1 MVALDFDTSAVET
14 LDFKPLNP
22 GVYLGEIVAA
32 EQRTSSTG
40 NDFLSL
46 QIRVGDNRM
55 VFDNLNLWHKTSEA
69 AVEIG
74 IKKLAEIAKALYLP
88 NITDSD
94 VMLAKPMNFRIGVR
108 KDDPSK
114 NEVIA
119 YEKPDLTPPPS
130 SSQPAIASPVSQ
142 QAATAAPTPPWQ
154 G

>member
-94 VMLAKPMNFRIGVR
+94 VMLAKPMNFRIGIR

-119 YEKPDLTPPPS
+119 YEPPDSMPPPAGA
-130 SSQPAIASPVSQ
+130 QAAITAPLQEV
-142 QAATAAPTPPWQ
+142 ATAAPTPPWQ